1 MKQCDFTN
9 GNITSKLMAFA
20 LPMIAGN
27 ILQQGYNIADTLIV
41 GRWLGR
47 DALAAVGSS
56 YTLMTFL
63 TSIILGLC
71 MGSGIAFSISFGER
85 DIPKLKSD
93 ILHSFILIF
102 PTAVLINIVA
112 VLGLDPIMTLLRVP
126 DEVVPYMREYLQVIF
141 VGIIATFLYNYFAS
155 LLRAVGNSIVPLIF
169 LGVSALLNVGLDL
182 LFILAFDMGVGGAA
196 WATVIAQYVSGI
208 GAAAYTIAAFP

>member
-9 GNITSKLMAFA
+9 GKYNVKADAFRFA
-20 LPMIAGN
+20 DDSWEYIAAG
-27 ILQQGYNIADTLIV
+27 LQYRGHAIV

-56 YTLMTFL
+56 FSLMTFI

-71 MGSGIAFSISFGER
+71 MGSGVAFSISYGER

-93 ILHSFILIF
+93 ICTRSFSSFLA
-102 PTAVLINIVA
+102 AVLLNIIA
-112 VLGLDPIMTLLRVP
+112 FAGLDPIMTLLQVP
-126 DEVVPYMREYLQVIF
+126 DEVVPYMREYLAVIF

-169 LGVSALLNVGLDL
+169 LGVSAL
-182 LFILAFDMGVGGAA
+182 
-196 WATVIAQYVSGI
+196 
-208 GAAAYTIAAFP
+208 